1 MKVEFVISVEG
12 VPKGRPRLTR
22 SGHAYTPAK
31 TKKFETLVAKCA
43 RFAMSRHG
51 AYPIEG
57 APVAVSLLFYYEP
70 PTSWSK
76 RRKLEVIEK
85 GAVPKF
91 TKPDTDNLEKAVLD
105 GMNGIVYKD
114 DALISTL
121 VSSKLYSY
129 VNGNSV
135 HVCVSTIEE
144 DA

>member
-1 MKVEFVISVEG
+1 MKVEFIISVEG

-43 RFAMSRHG
+43 RFAMSRLG
-51 AYPIEG
+51 AHPVEG
-57 APVAVSLLFYYEP
+57 LPVAVSLLFYYEP
-70 PTSWSK
+70 PVSWSK

-105 GMNGIVYKD
+105 GMNGIVFED
-114 DALISTL
+114 DNQIAGIYAMKAWSYDRADS
-121 VSSKLYSY
+121 VSIGIFDGEK
-129 VNGNSV
+129 
-135 HVCVSTIEE
+135 
-144 DA
+144 